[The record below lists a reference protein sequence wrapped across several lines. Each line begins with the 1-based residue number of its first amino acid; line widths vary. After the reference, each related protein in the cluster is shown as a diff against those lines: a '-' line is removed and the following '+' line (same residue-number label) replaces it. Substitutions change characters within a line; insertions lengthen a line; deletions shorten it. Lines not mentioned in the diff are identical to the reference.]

1 MRLGHKKDT
10 VEAEGSAPAESGEPV
25 ASAVGPFDVADV
37 DPQPGEYVDLGS
49 LLIRP
54 HEGAELRL
62 QLDEASG
69 QILAVLL
76 VGEEAMLEVRAFAA
90 SRNGDLWADVRHE
103 IAADT
108 TQRGGVATEQ
118 QGTFGAELF
127 CQVPVQLD
135 DGSGGMQ
142 ASRVIGH
149 NGPRWFLRAALMG
162 RPAIEPDLAGVWEET
177 IRNIVVRRGDDPLP
191 PGEALPLELPAGAV
205 PMGTEPT
212 VDG

>member
-1 MRLGHKKDT
+1 MRLGRKKDAT
-10 VEAEGSAPAESGEPV
+10 ETEVEVVEAAAP
-25 ASAVGPFDVADV
+25 AVGPFDVADI
-37 DPQPGEYVDLGS
+37 DPQAGEYLDLGS
-49 LLIRP
+49 LLIHP
-54 HEGAELRL
+54 HEGSETRL
-62 QLDEASG
+62 QLDETSG

-90 SRNGDLWADVRHE
+90 SRNGDLWADVRRE

-108 TQRGGVATEQ
+108 TQRGGTATEQ
-118 QGTFGAELF
+118 QGTFGPELY
-127 CQVPVQLD
+127 CQVPVQLE

-162 RPAIEPDLAGVWEET
+162 RPAVEPDAAAVWEET

-191 PGEALPLELPAGAV
+191 PGEALPLVLPEGAI